1 MVPKNKKTAIKTILL
16 KSTILSLIAV
26 FALLYPLYSVYANTK
41 LEEVKTNLQSELTKI
56 QDLTDS
62 KKETDVQVR
71 TLTKELESLDSEI
84 SSSQRNLDL
93 TNKDIEGIQLELA
106 DTRAYISTL
115 EQTIAAQ
122 KKLIKEYISTLYT
135 QKDVSLFEVML
146 SQDQL
151 SDLVGSVQKT
161 GVMQD
166 SIGESITLVEAKEKE
181 IVAEKKHLFDKEEE
195 LLALKQAQEQQKS
208 LLEQTQSDKETLLAQ
223 TRGEQSEF
231 EALLKQSFATKQNLL
246 NSVRLL
252 GGSDGRPGAISLE
265 EAYAIAVRNAARF
278 GNKIR
283 PEYMV
288 GILKVESGLGANVG
302 RSFYKDSLSGCAARP
317 GNNTRIKYQKEE
329 ETFERIVR
337 DLGLPLTQ
345 PVSGCPFPNYPS
357 GTGGAMGPAQ
367 FMPTTWAGYEP
378 RLRQLK
384 GGPVSPWNI
393 EDAMLAMGLKL
404 LSAVGEQSM
413 AGNESLERRAA
424 LCYLGAGCSA
434 KNMWYADRVLNE
446 AARAKALLGK

>member
-1 MVPKNKKTAIKTILL
+1 MNKKNQKKRINKIQVSVTVYALT
-16 KSTILSLIAV
+16 LSLV
-26 FALLYPLYSVYANTK
+26 FYPVSNLLANSK
-41 LEEVKTNLQSELTKI
+41 LEETRKNLNQELTKI
-56 QDLTDS
+56 DDLS
-62 KKETDVQVR
+62 KSKQETDIQVR
-71 TLTKELESLDSEI
+71 TLSKEIDSLDSEI
-84 SSSQRNLDL
+84 NSAQKSLDI
-93 TNKDIEGIQLELA
+93 TNKDISSIQAELSE
-106 DTRAYISTL
+106 TRAYISTL
-115 EQTIAAQ
+115 EQTIRAQ
-122 KKLIKEYISTLYT
+122 KALIREYVSSLYVQKE
-135 QKDVSLFEVML
+135 VSLFEVIL

-151 SDLVGSVQKT
+151 SDLLGSVQKT

-166 SIGESITLVEAKEKE
+166 SITESITLISAKEKE

-195 LLALKQAQEQQKS
+195 LMALKQSQERQKS
-208 LLEQTQSDKETLLAQ
+208 LLQQTQEDKETLLAQ
-223 TRGEQSEF
+223 TKGQQSEY
-231 EALLKQSFATKQNLL
+231 ESLLKESFATKQNLL

-265 EAYAIAVRNAARF
+265 EAYALAVRNAARF

-317 GNNTRIKYQKEE
+317 GNNTGIKYQKEE

-367 FMPTTWAGYEP
+367 FMPTTWAGYEN
-378 RLRQLK
+378 RLRELK

-424 LCYLGAGCSA
+424 LCYLGAKCSA